1 MMARSGARGNTS
13 NFTQLAGMRGL
24 MAKPSQSKSAK
35 GEYVPSI
42 IEVPIYSCFR
52 EGLNVS
58 SSLFPPM
65 VCVKV

>member
-1 MMARSGARGNTS
+1 MKNLPRKNPINMMARSGARGNTS

-42 IEVPIYSCFR
+42 IEVPIFFR
-52 EGLNVS
+52 PGQLPS
-58 SSLFPPM
+58 
-65 VCVKV
+65 